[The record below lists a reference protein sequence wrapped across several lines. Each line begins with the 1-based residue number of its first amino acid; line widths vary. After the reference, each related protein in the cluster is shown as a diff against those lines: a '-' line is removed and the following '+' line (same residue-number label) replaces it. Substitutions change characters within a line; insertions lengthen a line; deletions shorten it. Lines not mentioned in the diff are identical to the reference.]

1 MVSWLRTYGTAAK
14 LRASC
19 ECAHRILL
27 LGACRYRGLWSWSIV
42 ELHWC
47 VLFRKPFP
55 WNNFYVVCQVIKQH
69 LSSLLDQMSI
79 PLSCMVS
86 FPLILVVTT
95 HTSSLYILCVK
106 VNPWSFL
113 VLENNWLALKLEIDF
128 PRCWN
133 AGVCSF
139 SLLVNPCIPEPSL
152 SILHEEMDEQSGR
165 MDFYP
170 SAWSPGNKSELLIL
184 GLPMDNKRTCPRL
197 KVVQQVGFD

>member
-1 MVSWLRTYGTAAK
+1 MWFFIGASSIMVSWLRTYGAAAK

-19 ECAHRILL
+19 ECAHRVVLL
-27 LGACRYRGLWSWSIV
+27 VGCWYRGLWSWSIV

-69 LSSLLDQMSI
+69 LSSLLDQTGI

-95 HTSSLYILCVK
+95 HTSSLYILW
-106 VNPWSFL
+106 VNMKPWSFL
-113 VLENNWLALKLEIDF
+113 VSRDNWLALKIEICF
-128 PRCWN
+128 PCHWN

-139 SLLVNPCIPEPSL
+139 APLINPCI
-152 SILHEEMDEQSGR
+152 
-165 MDFYP
+165 
-170 SAWSPGNKSELLIL
+170 
-184 GLPMDNKRTCPRL
+184 T
-197 KVVQQVGFD
+197 